1 MKFINSGKFNKK
13 FLICAI
19 SYLGIILVLNIFSI
33 AIQNSDENIKNN
45 LKNIPLMLIIVHGAL
60 TLSIFFECWLKK
72 TISNKKQEEQNK
84 ENIFWQIIYIYYNPR
99 KARIKNF
106 LILILMIFLDYIYD
120 AGIMYYQFKNKKHS
134 ELVFGEIYKF
144 LDVFFLYLAF
154 RLFHKV
160 IFYRHQYV
168 AIFIIIFMGLGK
180 FISKLFIDKE
190 FKKNFN
196 DNFDYLFI
204 IAIILFP
211 LIDSIKI
218 YFLQRYMIHHYYS
231 PFFICILIGF
241 IYLLISTIFIFVFN
255 NIDCK
260 PDICI
265 YLSNGEMENPDVGQI
280 FLLIGYSIF
289 YSSEHLMNLITIN
302 SFTAFHLILV
312 VTLGELINGLF
323 DHIQNFKLFEF
334 IINIV
339 VSVFQIIGV
348 LVFIEAIELNF
359 CGLNRNLKKNIMF
372 RAGNEV
378 ESIYNLQ
385 REIGSEGQSEGT
397 NSSINDDS
405 NLIIDNNN
413 TIY

>member
-1 MKFINSGKFNKK
+1 
-13 FLICAI
+13 
-19 SYLGIILVLNIFSI
+19 
-33 AIQNSDENIKNN
+33 
-45 LKNIPLMLIIVHGAL
+45 
-60 TLSIFFECWLKK
+60 
-72 TISNKKQEEQNK
+72 
-84 ENIFWQIIYIYYNPR
+84 
-99 KARIKNF
+99 
-106 LILILMIFLDYIYD
+106 
-120 AGIMYYQFKNKKHS
+120 
-134 ELVFGEIYKF
+134 
-144 LDVFFLYLAF
+144 
-154 RLFHKV
+154 
-160 IFYRHQYV
+160 
-168 AIFIIIFMGLGK
+168 
-180 FISKLFIDKE
+180 
-190 FKKNFN
+190 
-196 DNFDYLFI
+196 
-204 IAIILFP
+204 
-211 LIDSIKI
+211 
-218 YFLQRYMIHHYYS
+218 
-231 PFFICILIGF
+231 
-241 IYLLISTIFIFVFN
+241 
-255 NIDCK
+255 
-260 PDICI
+260 
-265 YLSNGEMENPDVGQI
+265 MEVPNVGQI

-385 REIGSEGQSEGT
+385 REIGSGGQSEET
-397 NSSINDDS
+397 DSSINDDS

>member
-1 MKFINSGKFNKK
+1 
-13 FLICAI
+13 
-19 SYLGIILVLNIFSI
+19 
-33 AIQNSDENIKNN
+33 
-45 LKNIPLMLIIVHGAL
+45 
-60 TLSIFFECWLKK
+60 
-72 TISNKKQEEQNK
+72 
-84 ENIFWQIIYIYYNPR
+84 
-99 KARIKNF
+99 
-106 LILILMIFLDYIYD
+106 
-120 AGIMYYQFKNKKHS
+120 
-134 ELVFGEIYKF
+134 
-144 LDVFFLYLAF
+144 
-154 RLFHKV
+154 
-160 IFYRHQYV
+160 
-168 AIFIIIFMGLGK
+168 
-180 FISKLFIDKE
+180 
-190 FKKNFN
+190 
-196 DNFDYLFI
+196 
-204 IAIILFP
+204 
-211 LIDSIKI
+211 
-218 YFLQRYMIHHYYS
+218 MIHHYYS

-241 IYLLISTIFIFVFN
+241 IYLLISTIFIFIFS

-265 YLSNGEMENPDVGQI
+265 FLSNEEMEVPNVGQI

-312 VTLGELINGLF
+312 VTLGELINGIYGHF
-323 DHIQNFKLFEF
+323 QNFKLFEF

-385 REIGSEGQSEGT
+385 REIGSGGQSEET
-397 NSSINDDS
+397 DSSINDDS